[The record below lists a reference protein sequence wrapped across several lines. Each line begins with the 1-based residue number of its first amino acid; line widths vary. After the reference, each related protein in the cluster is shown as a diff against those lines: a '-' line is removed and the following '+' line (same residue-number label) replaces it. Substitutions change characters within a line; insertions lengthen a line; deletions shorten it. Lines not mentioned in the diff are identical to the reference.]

1 MNKNLVSQNKASE
14 LLGVSKSH
22 MTNLVKQGKV
32 SVAKSEKHGK
42 TVRKFFD
49 LSELRR
55 FKPEA
60 FTENVQETPKVDTS
74 EHPDVRLKEQEIRHL
89 KALLDE
95 KDERIADLNRAM
107 ALLTDQRE
115 KNEEKPKGFLSRLFG
130 S

>member
-1 MNKNLVSQNKASE
+1 MSKNLVSQNKASE

-32 SVAKSEKHGK
+32 SVAKTEKHGK

-74 EHPDVRLKEQEIRHL
+74 EHPDVRLKDQEISHL
-89 KALLDE
+89 KALLQE
-95 KDERIADLNRAM
+95 KDERIADLNKAM
-107 ALLTDQRE
+107 TLLTDQRE
-115 KNEEKPKGFLSRLFG
+115 KLEEKPRGFWSKLLG